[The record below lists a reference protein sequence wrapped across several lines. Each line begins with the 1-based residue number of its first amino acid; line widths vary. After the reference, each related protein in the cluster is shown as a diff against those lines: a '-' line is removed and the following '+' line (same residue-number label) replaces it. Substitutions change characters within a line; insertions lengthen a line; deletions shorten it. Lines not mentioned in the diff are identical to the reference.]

1 MLSCEISSADQ
12 QQQQGNTDERPITP
26 SSSLDSNVYKSDR
39 EDSICEELD
48 NDVDEN
54 QGNF

>member
-1 MLSCEISSADQ
+1 MLSCGISSSDQ
-12 QQQQGNTDERPITP
+12 QQQDNTDERPITP
-26 SSSLDSNVYKSDR
+26 SSSLDSNVCASDR

-54 QGNF
+54 QGNL